1 MNTEGRIGL
10 PQEQN
15 SNAMF
20 DAFCD
25 VERLVGDLAQPGNVQ
40 GSVEELRTVLQRIK
54 NYTVQL
60 KERNRELRFQA
71 MIDSLTGLLNRR
83 AFFLYAEA
91 LQNDCKKQQHA
102 MSCLLLDIDYFKTIN
117 DRYGHHVGDRALVY
131 LADVLH
137 HSVRS
142 TDLVC
147 RYGGEEFAV
156 FMPSADLARASDL
169 AERLRRRVESK
180 VGPRVLE
187 SQNIAVTA
195 SIGVASC
202 ANSRTRLQTLLKEAD
217 RALYTAKRDGRNRV
231 RLA

>member
-1 MNTEGRIGL
+1 MNTEGRIRL
-10 PQEQN
+10 PQEKN
-15 SNAMF
+15 SNVMF

-25 VERLVGDLAQPGNVQ
+25 VERLVGDLAQTQTVQ
-40 GSVEELRTVLQRIK
+40 GSVEELRIVLRRIK

-60 KERNRELRFQA
+60 NERNRELRFQA
-71 MIDSLTGLLNRR
+71 MIDSLTGVLNRR
-83 AFFLYAEA
+83 AFFLYSEV
-91 LQNDCKKQQHA
+91 LRNDCKKQQQA

-117 DRYGHHVGDRALVY
+117 DRYGHDVGDRALVY
-131 LADVLH
+131 LADVLRA
-137 HSVRS
+137 SVRS

-156 FMPSADLARASDL
+156 FMPSADLARASDV

-187 SQNIAVTA
+187 SHKGAVTA

-202 ANSRTRLQTLLKEAD
+202 SNSRMRVQTLLKEAD
-217 RALYTAKRDGRNRV
+217 RALYTAKKEGRNRIH
-231 RLA
+231 LA